1 MFLKQVSKPEEE
13 DTSQTATPE
22 GKAEALSVSSSDSEG
37 QEGVA
42 AAQSATLDAEIQ
54 EPPSSSA
61 ACTEPGGSTHEGE
74 VQDTAASG
82 PDEQEAGRPEHSGGR
97 QLVPLDIPD
106 YLQPET
112 EDVSQGKSVSYK
124 LMK

>member
-13 DTSQTATPE
+13 DTSQTANPE
-22 GKAEALSVSSSDSEG
+22 GKAEALSGSSSDSEG
-37 QEGVA
+37 QERLA

-54 EPPSSSA
+54 EPSST
-61 ACTEPGGSTHEGE
+61 ACTEPGENKLEGE
-74 VQDTAASG
+74 AQDAAVSG
-82 PDEQEAGRPEHSGGR
+82 CNEQGPGRPEHGGGR

-112 EDVSQGKSVSYK
+112 EDISQGKSVSCK

>member
-22 GKAEALSVSSSDSEG
+22 GKAEALSASSSNSEG
-37 QEGVA
+37 QEGVTA
-42 AAQSATLDAEIQ
+42 TQSTTLDAEIQ
-54 EPPSSSA
+54 EPSSA
-61 ACTEPGGSTHEGE
+61 ACTEPGGSQLERE
-74 VQDTAASG
+74 AQDAAANG
-82 PDEQEAGRPEHSGGR
+82 CDEQEEGRPEHGGER

-124 LMK
+124 LRK